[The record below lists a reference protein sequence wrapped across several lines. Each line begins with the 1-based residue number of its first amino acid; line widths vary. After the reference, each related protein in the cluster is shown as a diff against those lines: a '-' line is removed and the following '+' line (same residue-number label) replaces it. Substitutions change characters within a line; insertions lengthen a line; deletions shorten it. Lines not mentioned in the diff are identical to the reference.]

1 MYCFFPTVIY
11 GELSHK
17 FCIGANDSN
26 KKRKIT
32 TLLFS
37 IFMHVYAWRNKRTE
51 WTPKIRLDEI
61 VTIVHI
67 STMFCSKKKTSIL
80 LEQFHFQHR

>member
-1 MYCFFPTVIY
+1 MFFYCYIY

-17 FCIGANDSN
+17 FSIGANDSN

-51 WTPKIRLDEI
+51 WTPKIGLDEI
-61 VTIVHI
+61 VTIVH
-67 STMFCSKKKTSIL
+67 STMFCSEKKTSIL
-80 LEQFHFQHR
+80 LEQFHSQHT